1 MKKTHHP
8 PLTHHLALLTRKIPS
23 SDRTRDVRFTL
34 PKTFSIISNTSSQGE
49 LSYCASS
56 LHVAFT
62 AQRVTLTIPWCRAKW
77 NYRQRESSTQ
87 RLCGNHALTSARLAM
102 HRKWS
107 SSYLRLRILSPS
119 LTVIYPKSP
128 RKIGLVRGCS
138 LWISHAQLRQE
149 EKQICRLFKAH
160 KETINPAIEEKRK
173 VLTG

>member
-1 MKKTHHP
+1 MVCVCVLDHYHTRVEIHQMAQTQKKVNEIHAVEIRRSTTDTCINMKKTHHP

-23 SDRTRDVRFTL
+23 SDHTRDVRFTL
-34 PKTFSIISNTSSQGE
+34 PKTFSIISNTSTQGE

-87 RLCGNHALTSARLAM
+87 RLCENHALTSARLAM

-107 SSYLRLRILSPS
+107 SSYLRLTILSPM
-119 LTVIYPKSP
+119 
-128 RKIGLVRGCS
+128 
-138 LWISHAQLRQE
+138 
-149 EKQICRLFKAH
+149 
-160 KETINPAIEEKRK
+160 PA
-173 VLTG
+173 